1 MKKEM
6 DACTLKYISR
16 KKLAVTLCA
25 IWLALTSF
33 SNQPPM
39 GQEPAQVETVL
50 YYYHYSGQDDCPDL
64 LPEDSYM
71 ELYFE
76 NGRLRKGY
84 FWGTSDEFD
93 RVREGYKCGY
103 FVLPMTQIKQTT
115 DSISFVLDARRKDK
129 KRFNCFFMAPVDWRI
144 RTWQE
149 AKEFYQPW
157 DNYSY
162 TDSVC
167 YSMRVTK
174 DSVILRNLPEPYYS
188 GDRTFIRREKTSW
201 TW

>member
-1 MKKEM
+1 MKKVM

-16 KKLAVTLCA
+16 KKLAITLCA

-39 GQEPAQVETVL
+39 GQEAAQVETVL

-76 NGRLRKGY
+76 KGKLQKGY

-93 RVREGYKCGY
+93 KVREGYK
-103 FVLPMTQIKQTT
+103 
-115 DSISFVLDARRKDK
+115 
-129 KRFNCFFMAPVDWRI
+129 
-144 RTWQE
+144 
-149 AKEFYQPW
+149 
-157 DNYSY
+157 
-162 TDSVC
+162 
-167 YSMRVTK
+167 
-174 DSVILRNLPEPYYS
+174 
-188 GDRTFIRREKTSW
+188 
-201 TW
+201 

>member
-1 MKKEM
+1 MKKVM
-6 DACTLKYISR
+6 DAYILKSPNR
-16 KKLAVTLCA
+16 KKLAIISCA
-25 IWLALTSF
+25 IWLFFTSF
-33 SNQPPM
+33 SNLPLI
-39 GQEPAQVETVL
+39 GQESVHTETVL
-50 YYYHYSGQDDCPDL
+50 YYYHYPGQDDCPDL

-93 RVREGYKCGY
+93 KVREGYKCGY

-115 DSISFVLDARRKDK
+115 DSISFVLDACGKDK
-129 KRFNCFFMAPVDWRI
+129 KHFNCFFMAPVDWRV
-144 RTWQE
+144 RTWEE
-149 AKEFYQPW
+149 AKELYQPW

-162 TDSVC
+162 TDSVR

-188 GDRTFIRREKTSW
+188 GDRIFIRREKTSW